1 MVYQSSHQFPKRTGH
16 NWRVFSPQK
25 CWIMLDILGTTSI
38 SIHSISRFL
47 PQRLQW
53 VNRQGIS
60 FFGVGHDGQLQSTS
74 KGDVS
79 RVVNSRVVTSRHES
93 SRVTRLGKR
102 CSPTLEFPSI
112 FGRSSPDFHWFPQI
126 STGLDHWTNSFSERR
141 VTPGFFQLLQGHFHV
156 VLLRGPSSDGQ
167 ELRQRGTQIP
177 VRRLEAP
184 IPTQSIQSKI
194 AKIPQKSIQKS
205 IQNAMEK
212 NKHKSRTQFQ
222 HSSFVSIQNP
232 SKVVNTISTLQ
243 FTIWPPFDHP
253 IQSTSHLWKRHISRG
268 SSGIHQLCRKIL
280 WIL

>member
-1 MVYQSSHQFPKRTGH
+1 MSQPPGYLVLRSWTRWATPIHLKR
-16 NWRVFSPQK
+16 WCV
-25 CWIMLDILGTTSI
+25 TTSRHE
-38 SIHSISRFL
+38 S
-47 PQRLQW
+47 
-53 VNRQGIS
+53 
-60 FFGVGHDGQLQSTS
+60 
-74 KGDVS
+74 
-79 RVVNSRVVTSRHES
+79 SRVVTSRHES
-93 SRVTRLGKR
+93 SRVVTSRHESSRVVTSRHESSRVVTSHETWETMQSYTRI
-102 CSPTLEFPSI
+102 SI
-112 FGRSSPDFHWFPQI
+112 DFSLQSRFPQI
-126 STGLDHWTNSFSERR
+126 STDFHWTHWTNNVSFSR

-156 VLLRGPSSDGQ
+156 VLLRGPSRDGQ

-222 HSSFVSIQNP
+222 HFSFVSIQNP

>member
-1 MVYQSSHQFPKRTGH
+1 MYG
-16 NWRVFSPQK
+16 VFSPQK
-25 CWIMLDILGTTSI
+25 CWIMGRIFWGPPKKTIPSPDS
-38 SIHSISRFL
+38 SHRDC
-47 PQRLQW
+47 
-53 VNRQGIS
+53 NE
-60 FFGVGHDGQLQSTS
+60 STAR
-74 KGDVS
+74 VS
-79 RVVNSRVVTSRHES
+79 RSSELDTMGNSNPPQKVMCHESSRVVTSHETWETMQS
-93 SRVTRLGKR
+93 YTRISIDFSLQSR
-102 CSPTLEFPSI
+102 
-112 FGRSSPDFHWFPQI
+112 FPQI
-126 STGLDHWTNSFSERR
+126 STDFHWTHWTNNVSFSR

-156 VLLRGPSSDGQ
+156 VLLRGPSRDGQ

-222 HSSFVSIQNP
+222 HFSFVSIQNP